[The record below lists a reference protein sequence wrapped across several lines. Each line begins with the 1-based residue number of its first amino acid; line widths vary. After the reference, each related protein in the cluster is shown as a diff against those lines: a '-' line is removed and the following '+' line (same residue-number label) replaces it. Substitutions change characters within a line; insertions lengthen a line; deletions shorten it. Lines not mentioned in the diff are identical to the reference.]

1 MRRIYIAFVG
11 LFVAGAAGAENLED
25 VDEMV
30 CATATTKLCLETG
43 ECYTAMPWE
52 LSLPEFV
59 VVDLDK
65 KKISTTKSS
74 SENRSTEVT
83 MVETEEGVIFLQG
96 VERGRAFSFVIDE
109 MTGRMTAAVSRDGL
123 SITVFGACTSTD
135 F

>member
-30 CATATTKLCLETG
+30 CATATTKLGLETG
-43 ECYTAMPWE
+43 DCYTATPWE

-59 VVDLDK
+59 VIDLDK

>member
-43 ECYTAMPWE
+43 DCYTATPWE

-59 VVDLDK
+59 VIDLDK

-123 SITVFGACTSTD
+123 SITVFGACTNTD

>member
-30 CATATTKLCLETG
+30 CATGTTMLCLETG
-43 ECYTAMPWE
+43 KCYTAMPWE